1 MNPASYIYRG
11 LYSGDNAMSKPRL
24 RKEKSDGIS
33 KKTLFAIMGRLSVQQ
48 RSILSLK
55 FFEDMSLGQ
64 VSYILDMGYFRLL
77 LYLLGAKIKLK
88 SLLVMNGY
96 RIIRLKRLLAI
107 FEELT
112 SV

>member
-1 MNPASYIYRG
+1 MF
-11 LYSGDNAMSKPRL
+11 KPRL

-33 KKTLFAIMGRLSVQQ
+33 KEILFAKMGRLSVQQ

-64 VSYILDMGYFRLL
+64 VSYILDMGYFQLL
-77 LYLLGAKIKLK
+77 LYLLGATIKLK
-88 SLLVMNGY
+88 LLLIMNGY
-96 RIIRLKRLLAI
+96 HVIRLKRLIAV
-107 FEELT
+107 FGELT